1 MLHFQFVSKTQF
13 SNITVQLQK
22 NPLCLCIGGE
32 LFYSLSHFHVPSSMC
47 KSLKNKQKQNP
58 VVPFPGL
65 AVARTSWFT
74 SAASLPFSFTPF
86 LSAGNKICS
95 SIIKRTLP
103 QTCYEGSSACQIYF
117 IVKRFNYTQKIKLLL
132 TQSSWSLKCSSH
144 PFFSR
149 VTPLFFCFLPE
160 THWNLNTDVCFLF
173 LWDYACGLK
182 IKNET
187 KTTWTT
193 KNNIHPRYN
202 IYILCKKLIF
212 QWPKWNML

>member
-1 MLHFQFVSKTQF
+1 MLRFQLVSKTQF

-32 LFYSLSHFHVPSSMC
+32 LFCSLTHFHVSSSMC
-47 KSLKNKQKQNP
+47 ISLKKQNKQKPNP
-58 VVPFPGL
+58 AVPFPGL

-95 SIIKRTLP
+95 SIIRRTLP

-132 TQSSWSLKCSSH
+132 TQSS
-144 PFFSR
+144 
-149 VTPLFFCFLPE
+149 
-160 THWNLNTDVCFLF
+160 
-173 LWDYACGLK
+173 
-182 IKNET
+182 
-187 KTTWTT
+187 
-193 KNNIHPRYN
+193 
-202 IYILCKKLIF
+202 
-212 QWPKWNML
+212 